1 MRIEIQHAFL
11 PPLPNA
17 QSLLFPKTYSLQ
29 PTAYSL
35 LSYSLPS
42 LPPCHESAIIPPM
55 SVKTTRRPAFSE
67 QQAAGLAQ
75 ELYGIEGSVRELPSY
90 GDQNFHLV
98 AGPGQEFTLK
108 IARADESEALLRLQ
122 NRALER
128 LCQEHSKARFPR
140 ICPAADGCDLT
151 PIPSPN
157 GRQHWVRLLT
167 YLPGVP
173 LARYRPHSPRLL
185 HRIGGALGRMDQ
197 LLLDLASPSNRQ
209 DHGWD
214 LRLAVPTVRRHLW
227 EIEGAQ
233 RRELVEHFLSRFEAQ
248 SVPAFESLRSSL
260 IHNDVNDYNVL
271 VDLDDGQEVLGLID
285 FGDLLN
291 SFTISELAIA
301 CAYAIL
307 DKPDPI
313 EAACH
318 LLAGYHQAYPLT
330 ELEIELLLPFICMR
344 LCTSL
349 ALSAHQQENEPDNQY
364 LGISQRPAWAML
376 KRLRDEVNP
385 RLAHYRLRQACGLT
399 PCPGSAVLAS
409 RLQQLKDEGQF
420 APVLEPDLRSALVF
434 DLSIGSPELG
444 RLDIADNVEAFSRK
458 LFRRLEDCGAS
469 LGVGR
474 YDEVRGLYR
483 SPVFQAPGNERKV
496 WRSVHLGI
504 DLFLE
509 AGSPVFAPLQ
519 GTVHSLQDNDA
530 LLDYGPTVVL
540 QHRIE
545 GQEFFTLYGHLG
557 SECLKELQLGQTIP
571 RGGRIGSIGDFPA
584 NGNWPPHLHFQ
595 IIADLLDRE
604 GEFPGVASPGQR
616 QVWLSL
622 SPDPNLILGIPEQ
635 RFPQDGLDRAAMLAA
650 RRHWIGPS
658 LSLSYRQPLQIL
670 GGFAQYLY
678 DEQGQPYL
686 DCVNNVCHVGHS
698 HPRVVEAVSSQAAVL
713 NTNTR
718 YLHPRLTEYA
728 QRLTATLPDPLEVCF
743 FVSTGSEANDL
754 ALRLARTHTGRRD
767 TLVLDGAYHGNLT
780 ALVEISP
787 YKFDGPGGSG
797 APSYVHKLAMPDP
810 YRGAYKGF
818 DRHAG
823 RRYADDVAA
832 RIRELQ
838 EQGSEPAAF
847 IAEPLLGCGGQVV
860 LPQGYL
866 ALAFEHVRRAGGL
879 CIVDEVQLGF
889 GRVGT
894 HFWAFETQGVVP
906 DIVTLGKPIG
916 NGHPLAAVVTSREI
930 AESFHNGMEYFNT
943 FGGNPVSCAVGLAVL
958 DVVADQ
964 DLQRHAL
971 QVGGY
976 LKSRLTELMTRH
988 PLIGDVRGLGLFLGV
1003 ELVRDQDTLEP
1014 AAEEASYL
1022 IERMK
1027 ERGILLSTD
1036 GPLHNVLKIKP
1047 PLVFN
1052 RENADMLVKS
1062 LDEVLA
1068 ENVIS
1073 GKAAMLR

>member
-1 MRIEIQHAFL
+1 M
-11 PPLPNA
+11 P
-17 QSLLFPKTYSLQ
+17 
-29 PTAYSL
+29 
-35 LSYSLPS
+35 
-42 LPPCHESAIIPPM
+42 
-55 SVKTTRRPAFSE
+55 VKTTRRPAFSE

-90 GDQNFHLV
+90 QDQNFHLV

-128 LCQEHSKARFPR
+128 LCQEHCKARFPR
-140 ICPAADGCDLT
+140 LCPAADGCDLT
-151 PIPSPN
+151 PVPSPD

-185 HRIGGALGRMDQ
+185 HRIGGVLGRMDH
-197 LLLDLASPSNRQ
+197 LLSDLASESNRQ
-209 DHGWD
+209 DCGWD

-260 IHNDVNDYNVL
+260 IHNDVNDYNLL

-285 FGDLLN
+285 FGDLLC
-291 SFTISELAIA
+291 SFTVSELAIA

-318 LLAGYHQAYPLT
+318 LVAGYHQAFPLT

-344 LCTSL
+344 LCTSV

-376 KRLRDEVNP
+376 KRLRDEVHP
-385 RLAHYRLRQACGLT
+385 RLAHYRLRQACGLM
-399 PCPGSAVLAS
+399 PCPAGAALAS
-409 RLQQLKDEGQF
+409 RLQQLRGEGEF
-420 APVLEPDLRSALVF
+420 APVVEPDLRSALVF

-444 RLDIADNVEAFSRK
+444 TLGSAENLEAFSRK
-458 LFRRLEDCGAS
+458 LCRRLEDCGAS
-469 LGVGR
+469 VGVGR

-483 SPVFQAPGNERKV
+483 SSVFQAPGNERKV

-530 LLDYGPTVVL
+530 LLDYGPTVIL

-545 GQEFFTLYGHLG
+545 GLEFFTLYGHLG
-557 SECLKELQLGQTIP
+557 SECLQVLQPGQTIF
-571 RGGRIGSIGDFPA
+571 RGGRIGSIGDFPS

-616 QVWLSL
+616 EVWLSL
-622 SPDPNLILGIPEQ
+622 SPDPNLMVGIPEKH
-635 RFPQDGLDRAAMLAA
+635 FPPDGPGRAAILQA
-650 RRHWIGPS
+650 RRRWLGPS
-658 LSLSYRQPLQIL
+658 LSLSYRRPLQIVR
-670 GGFAQYLY
+670 GFAQYLY

-698 HPRVVEAVSSQAAVL
+698 HPRVVEAASAQAAVL

-718 YLHPRLTEYA
+718 YLHPRIAEYA
-728 QRLTATLPDPLEVCF
+728 ERLTATLPDPLEVCF
-743 FVSTGSEANDL
+743 FVCTGSEANDL
-754 ALRLARTHTGRRD
+754 ALRLARTQTGRRD
-767 TLVLDGAYHGNLT
+767 ILVLDGAYHGNLT
-780 ALVEISP
+780 SLVELSP
-787 YKFDGPGGSG
+787 CKFDGPGGSG

-810 YRGAYKGF
+810 YRGACKLSGPQ
-818 DRHAG
+818 AG
-823 RRYADDVAA
+823 RRCADEVAA

-838 EQGSEPAAF
+838 EQGREPAAF
-847 IAEPLLGCGGQVV
+847 IAEPVLGCGGQVV
-860 LPQGYL
+860 LPEGYL
-866 ALAFEHVRRAGGL
+866 AQAFEHVRRAGGV
-879 CIVDEVQLGF
+879 CIADEVQVGF

-894 HFWAFETQGVVP
+894 HFW
-906 DIVTLGKPIG
+906 
-916 NGHPLAAVVTSREI
+916 
-930 AESFHNGMEYFNT
+930 
-943 FGGNPVSCAVGLAVL
+943 
-958 DVVADQ
+958 
-964 DLQRHAL
+964 
-971 QVGGY
+971 
-976 LKSRLTELMTRH
+976 
-988 PLIGDVRGLGLFLGV
+988 
-1003 ELVRDQDTLEP
+1003 
-1014 AAEEASYL
+1014 
-1022 IERMK
+1022 
-1027 ERGILLSTD
+1027 
-1036 GPLHNVLKIKP
+1036 
-1047 PLVFN
+1047 
-1052 RENADMLVKS
+1052 
-1062 LDEVLA
+1062 
-1068 ENVIS
+1068 
-1073 GKAAMLR
+1073 